1 MFDTVR
7 INLTVTSRGRQF
19 DRLASLYLG
28 DIEVF
33 RTSTAEPTEDGIV
46 WTYMKEMSQYNSLWK
61 SPQTIIFDL
70 DNLITDLYT
79 GSFNVIL
86 TARFS
91 YEDNVRTADLILP
104 ISAQRSAFHN
114 ASAFQIPSDNTTV
127 IHTIPERAYR
137 AVVSIFACGQ
147 SQEEFWWENVFSQ
160 DTRAFEKT
168 VIEVYGY
175 TPFRE
180 IQLYIDGTLAGVVW
194 PFPMIFTGGIAA
206 VFWSPLVGIDAFDFR
221 QPEIDISAF
230 LPIIQDGEQ
239 HSFEIRV
246 TGLDVSAD
254 GNVTFSNMVNSYWT
268 ITGNIFLYFDDR
280 SSSADNVASERK
292 PPDVD
297 APMPAF
303 AVTRSLTRNQT
314 GETDSLSY
322 SMTVERSFRATSS
335 LHSWS
340 QKCSFSHQGL
350 LSYQGRVQINTQ
362 LTTGNHTVT
371 NFGNT
376 LVSDSVIF
384 RYPLHVNASLGSS
397 DNGSL
402 AEYHMQ
408 RGLDI
413 ERTGG
418 PDFSTFTMG
427 TGPSYLHTSQA
438 GTAWKNAVTGQGMT
452 SWGDTHHVFESEM
465 GGQRFQR
472 NVFASNGSIV
482 EDTNPQSRHSN

>member
-46 WTYMKEMSQYNSLWK
+46 WTYMKEMSQYSSLWK
-61 SPQTIIFDL
+61 SPQTLIFDL

-79 GSFNVIL
+79 GSFNVML

-160 DTRAFEKT
+160 DTQAFEKT

-221 QPEIDISAF
+221 QPEIDISPF
-230 LPIIQDGEQ
+230 LPMIQDGEQ

-254 GNVTFSNMVNSYWT
+254 GNVTFSNTVNSYWT

-280 SSSADNVASERK
+280 SSGADNIVSERK

-303 AVTRSLTRNQT
+303 AVTRNLTRNQT

-335 LHSWS
+335 LHSWF
-340 QKCSFSHQGL
+340 QKYSFSHQGL

-376 LVSDSVIF
+376 LDSDSVIF

-418 PDFSTFTMG
+418 PDFSTFTMSP
-427 TGPSYLHTSQA
+427 GPSYLHTSQA

-465 GGQRFQR
+465 GGQRFHR

-482 EDTNPQSRHSN
+482 EDTNPQSRHSS